1 MNEQLTFED
10 LRAYQ
15 AGRLSDQERHRV
27 ERILIEDPFYADA
40 LSGLE
45 AMQTTATPTADQ
57 LRALHNTL
65 NKRIRASATKKR
77 LWPLWIATTTAAILF
92 VLAMAVYFI
101 FFAPHG
107 GARHGGAPKLQP
119 VPKSKPAAKTTL
131 YRSTQTVFM
140 FTNSLIPASES
151 SRPMPEF
158 LIPPNGTR
166 ASERIIPFTNTD
178 PA

>member
-10 LRAYQ
+10 LKAYQ
-15 AGRLSDQERHRV
+15 AGLLSNQERHRV

-57 LRALHNTL
+57 LNALRNAL
-65 NKRIRASATKKR
+65 DKRIRASATKKR

-92 VLAMAVYFI
+92 VLAVAIYYI
-101 FFAPHG
+101 FFVSHGVAPTPQPT
-107 GARHGGAPKLQP
+107 PKP
-119 VPKSKPAAKTTL
+119 SVETTNH
-131 YRSTQTVFM
+131 RSTQTVFR
-140 FTNSLIPASES
+140 FVNSLMPASES
-151 SRPMPEF
+151 SRPTPECLMP
-158 LIPPNGTR
+158 PKGTR
-166 ASERIIPFTNTD
+166 ASERISPFMNTE

>member
-45 AMQTTATPTADQ
+45 AMQTTATPTGQQ
-57 LRALHNTL
+57 LATLRNALDR
-65 NKRIRASATKKR
+65 RIRTSATKKR

-92 VLAMAVYFI
+92 VLAVAIYYI
-101 FFAPHG
+101 FFVPRESTPKQQPAPEPRSG
-107 GARHGGAPKLQP
+107 TEA
-119 VPKSKPAAKTTL
+119 TI
-131 YRSTQTVFM
+131 YRSTQTVFT

-151 SRPMPEF
+151 SRPKPEF

-166 ASERIIPFTNTD
+166 ASERISPFTNTD